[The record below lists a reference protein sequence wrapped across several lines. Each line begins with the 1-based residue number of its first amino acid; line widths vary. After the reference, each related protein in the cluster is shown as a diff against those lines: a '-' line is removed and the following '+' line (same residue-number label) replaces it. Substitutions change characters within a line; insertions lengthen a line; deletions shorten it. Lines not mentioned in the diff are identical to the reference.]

1 MEYRE
6 QRITPTL
13 IAISFSLDAET
24 LLHRRVASDNR
35 ARARV
40 RARWLN
46 VAMAGRSTCYYVIA
60 YVIQA
65 PARRTGVNS

>member
-13 IAISFSLDAET
+13 IAISFSLDVET

-35 ARARV
+35 ARAR
-40 RARWLN
+40 
-46 VAMAGRSTCYYVIA
+46 G
-60 YVIQA
+60 
-65 PARRTGVNS
+65 G